1 MHTATVDCTDRHCI
15 IGAGPSGLA
24 LARAFL
30 AAGLPFDVFE
40 RHTDLGGLWDIKNPG
55 TPVYENTHFVSS
67 RKESGFMD
75 FPFPPGGD
83 FPRRD
88 EIHAYLQAFAQAYG
102 LRRHIHFSNP
112 VERVEPKDRF
122 WSVTVRGETRLYR
135 SVVCASGMH
144 WTPHWP
150 EIPGTFSGLQR
161 HSIEYRSPAEF
172 KNQRV
177 LIVGAGNSGCDI
189 ATEAARNA
197 TTAYISM
204 RRGYHFLPKTIFGK
218 PADIYERENE
228 WIPFW
233 FRQWVFGHL
242 LAILQGDLTRYG
254 LQKPTHRVLES
265 QPIVN
270 SDILSCFAHGDLHA
284 KPDIKRLDG
293 STVHFVDGSSVIV
306 DQIVYATGYKAAF
319 PYLDPEHIEWAGH
332 GVGHF
337 MTCISRKHPNLFTVG
352 FYEGNAA
359 VFPHLEL
366 FASTITHYLL
376 SQARQTGQD
385 LLLREIA
392 QQEQGDLRGPIQMID
407 SPRHAV
413 YCDWLTFRK
422 RIRTLY
428 RQIGW
433 SMPTA
438 QDYTRLRQPQE
449 SVSDSVPNAVYG
461 ADSIM
466 PMKHPA

>member
-1 MHTATVDCTDRHCI
+1 MHPTTIDCRDRHCI

-40 RHTDLGGLWDIKNPG
+40 RHTDLGGLWDIHNPG
-55 TPVYENTHFVSS
+55 TPVYEHTHFVSS

-75 FPFPPGGD
+75 FPFPPGAD
-83 FPRRD
+83 FPRRE
-88 EIHAYLQAFAQAYG
+88 EIHAYLQAFAWTYG
-102 LRRHIHFSNP
+102 LRKYIHFSSA
-112 VERVEPKDRF
+112 VQRVEPKEGF
-122 WSVTVRGETRLYR
+122 WSVTVPGETRLYR

-144 WTPHWP
+144 WTPNWP
-150 EIPGTFSGLQR
+150 EIPGTFTGLQR
-161 HSIEYRSPAEF
+161 HAQDYRSPEEF

-197 TTAYISM
+197 TVAYMSM

-228 WIPFW
+228 WIPFRI
-233 FRQWVFGHL
+233 RQWVFGNL
-242 LAILQGDLTRYG
+242 LRILQGDLTRYG

-265 QPIVN
+265 QPIIN
-270 SDILSCFAHGDLHA
+270 SDILSCLAHGDLRP
-284 KPDIKRLDG
+284 KPDIQRLDG
-293 STVHFVDGSSVIV
+293 STVHFVDGSSVNV
-306 DQIVYATGYKAAF
+306 DHIVYATGYKASF
-319 PYLDPEHIEWAGH
+319 PYLDPEHIEQAGH

-337 MTCISRKHPNLFTVG
+337 MTCFSRKHPNLFTVG

-366 FASTITHYLL
+366 FASTIAHYLL
-376 SQARQTGQD
+376 SQQRNTGHD
-385 LLLREIA
+385 ALLREMA
-392 QQEQGDLRGPIQMID
+392 QQERGDLRGPLQMID
-407 SPRHAV
+407 SPRHAA

-428 RQIGW
+428 RRLGW
-433 SMPTA
+433 PMPTA
-438 QDYTRLRQPQE
+438 KDYARLRQSQE
-449 SVSDSVPNAVYG
+449 YPATSQPEVVGG
-461 ADSIM
+461 APSIM
-466 PMKHPA
+466 PVKTPT

>member
-1 MHTATVDCTDRHCI
+1 
-15 IGAGPSGLA
+15 
-24 LARAFL
+24 
-30 AAGLPFDVFE
+30 
-40 RHTDLGGLWDIKNPG
+40 
-55 TPVYENTHFVSS
+55 
-67 RKESGFMD
+67 MD

-88 EIHAYLQAFAQAYG
+88 EILAYLHAFTQAYG
-102 LRRHIHFSNP
+102 LRKYIHFSST
-112 VERVEPKDRF
+112 VQRVEPKDGF
-122 WSVTVRGETRLYR
+122 WSVTVRDETRLYR

-144 WTPHWP
+144 WTPNWP
-150 EIPGTFSGLQR
+150 EIPGTFSGQQR
-161 HSIEYRSPAEF
+161 HSQDYRSPEEF

-197 TTAYISM
+197 TAAYISM

-228 WIPFW
+228 WIPFR
-233 FRQWVFGHL
+233 FRQWVFGHIL
-242 LAILQGDLTRYG
+242 TILQGDLTRYG

-270 SDILSCFAHGDLHA
+270 SDILSCFAHGDLHS
-284 KPDIKRLDG
+284 KPEIQRLDG
-293 STVHFVDGSSVIV
+293 STVHFVDGSSVTV
-306 DQIVYATGYKAAF
+306 DQIVYATGYTAAF

-337 MTCISRKHPNLFTVG
+337 MTCFSRKHPNLFTVG

-366 FASTITHYLL
+366 FASTIAHYLF
-376 SQARQTGQD
+376 SQKQHTGQD
-385 LLLREIA
+385 ILLRKIA

-422 RIRTLY
+422 RIRKLY
-428 RQIGW
+428 HRLGW
-433 SMPTA
+433 PMPTA
-438 QDYTRLRQPQE
+438 TDYTKLRQPHAYSSGSAHDIIHE
-449 SVSDSVPNAVYG
+449 AE
-461 ADSIM
+461 SIM
-466 PMKHPA
+466 PIKHPA